1 MDISKLVGNLTED
14 QIAKAKQ
21 CKTPEEFLMMVG
33 EEGIDLTDE
42 QMDAL
47 SGGVFCEHDWDGC
60 TGECD
65 RYRGL

>member
-21 CKTPEEFLMMVG
+21 CKTPEEFLMMAG
-33 EEGIDLTDE
+33 AEGIDLTDE
-42 QMDAL
+42 QMDAF
-47 SGGVFCEHDWDGC
+47 SGGLWCEHDWDGC
-60 TGECD
+60 TGDCD

>member
-21 CKTPEEFLMMVG
+21 CRTPEEFLAMDG
-33 EEGIDLTDE
+33 AKGIELTDE
-42 QMDAL
+42 QMDAV
-47 SGGVFCEHDWDGC
+47 SGGVFCEYDWDGC
-60 TGECD
+60 TGHCD

>member
-21 CKTPEEFLMMVG
+21 CRTPEEFLAMVG
-33 EEGIDLTDE
+33 AEGIVLTDE
-42 QMDAL
+42 QMDAI

-60 TGECD
+60 IGHCD